1 MIYAI
6 LINGAENVGA
16 TYFSHFYTGE
26 GNEGDKIA
34 RQQAIIRKVIEDK
47 SFQQQAA
54 SFYPTRL
61 DVRVVSPATLN
72 SLTTS
77 KKVSETY
84 PASAHE
90 TSAGLPQPNEGVVLL
105 SPSPHFRNQMAAVWH
120 QFGDILFTLVC
131 EQTDN
136 LVVMGNTLLLIIE
149 HVARRFGVNRMDK
162 HITEKPDEVEHIVCT
177 YLRLGYPLLVNHS
190 LHRFIAKAEDGNRPY
205 ME

>member
-6 LINGAENVGA
+6 LIHSAENVGA

-26 GNEGDKIA
+26 GNDSDKIA

-54 SFYPTRL
+54 AYYPTRL
-61 DVRVVSPATLN
+61 DLRVVSSATLN
-72 SLTTS
+72 GLTTT

-84 PASAHE
+84 HSHASE
-90 TSAGLPQPNEGVVLL
+90 TSASLPPPNEGIVLF
-105 SPSPHFRNQMAAVWH
+105 PHSPHFTNQMAAVWN

-136 LVVMGNTLLLIIE
+136 LSLMANTLHLIIE
-149 HVARRFGVNRMDK
+149 HVARHFGINRLDRAITDK
-162 HITEKPDEVEHIVCT
+162 PEEVETIVCT
-177 YLRLGYPLLVNHS
+177 YLRLGFPLLVNHS
-190 LHRFIAKAEDGNRPY
+190 LHRVIVKAEEGSRPY
-205 ME
+205 LE